1 MSTHGLATKK
11 MLRVASAV
19 KSCLMAEINTISDD
33 IEFKEELY
41 EDVRRIEYISAEA
54 IGLGWIDSI
63 DSLWLRDMGKEWGV
77 L

>member
-19 KSCLMAEINTISDD
+19 KSCLLAEISAIPYD
-33 IEFKEELY
+33 IEFKDELY

-54 IGLGWIDSI
+54 IGLGCIDSI
-63 DSLWLRDMGKEWGV
+63 DTQWLRDMGKEWGV